1 MKFLTPKN
9 FSRHCFVGDN
19 DDGDGD
25 NDDGDNSDNGV
36 DDVDGDDYHSN
47 VVGDGFLVRD
57 ENKNNGKERGKK
69 RQKVQLLQDTN
80 FYQVFVKQD
89 RPFPGLVGIKIRPK
103 INKMK
108 NDESNVQV
116 KHKINVLIIQSFLI
130 VNNRKRVDERA
141 GEK

>member
-1 MKFLTPKN
+1 M
-9 FSRHCFVGDN
+9 RHCFVGDN
-19 DDGDGD
+19 D
-25 NDDGDNSDNGV
+25 NDDGGNSDNGDNGV

-47 VVGDGFLVRD
+47 GVGDGFLVRD

-69 RQKVQLLQDTN
+69 RQKVQLQQDTN

-116 KHKINVLIIQSFLI
+116 KHKIKV
-130 VNNRKRVDERA
+130 
-141 GEK
+141 